1 MSTTAREI
9 WVYVALDETGPARPA
24 LDLLAGAHDLARQFA
39 GQAVA
44 VLLGPNAS
52 AHAGALGQAG
62 ADRVLIS
69 EHPGF
74 AAAGADAAADVLGQ
88 ASEASRPRALLLDA
102 TLAGTDIAGRLAV
115 RLGSGVLANASSLA
129 VRDGVLT
136 MEETAFDGTQR
147 ITCTSVGDVTQII
160 TVRARAFEG
169 RPFPDQAEVET
180 LPYEPS
186 AGALRVRNVETVR
199 EASAAAVPL
208 EAATIIVSGGR
219 GMGGPEAFALLRD
232 LADAVGGAVGASRA
246 AVDAGWVPYAMQV
259 GQTGK
264 QVKPKAYIACGISGA
279 IQHKVGMQNSA
290 AIIAINKDAEAPIFE
305 FADLGIVGDALQIV
319 PQLTAAIRNRT

>member
-1 MSTTAREI
+1 MSTAASEI
-9 WVYVALDETGPARPA
+9 WVYVPLDETGPARSG
-24 LDLLAGAHDLARQFA
+24 LDLLTGARDLADGMD
-39 GQAVA
+39 GQVAA

-52 AHAGALGQAG
+52 RHAGALGQAG
-62 ADRVLIS
+62 AHRVLMS

-74 AAAGADAAADVLGQ
+74 VGSGADAAADVLGQ
-88 ASEASRPRALLLDA
+88 AIEARRPRALLLDA
-102 TLAGTDIAGRLAV
+102 VLDGPDIAGRLAV
-115 RLGSGVLANASSLA
+115 RLGSGVLANAGSLA
-129 VRDGVLT
+129 VKDGVLT
-136 MEETAFDGTQR
+136 MEETAFEGTQI
-147 ITCTSVGDVTQII
+147 ITCTSAGDATQVI
-160 TVRARAFEG
+160 TVRPRAFES
-169 RPFPDQAEVET
+169 RQFPGEAAIET

-186 AGALRVRNVETVR
+186 PGALRVRNVETVR
-199 EASAAAVPL
+199 QTSSAAVPL
-208 EAATIIVSGGR
+208 EAASIIVSGGR
-219 GMGGPEAFALLRD
+219 GMGGPEAFALLRG
-232 LADAVGGAVGASRA
+232 LAEALGGVVGASRA

-319 PQLTAAIRNRT
+319 PKLTDAIRNRT